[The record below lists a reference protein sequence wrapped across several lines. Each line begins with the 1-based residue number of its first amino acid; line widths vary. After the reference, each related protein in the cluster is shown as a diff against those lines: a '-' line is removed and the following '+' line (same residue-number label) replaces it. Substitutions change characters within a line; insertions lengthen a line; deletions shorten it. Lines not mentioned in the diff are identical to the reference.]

1 MVCCVPSLDGTN
13 DQYHQQS
20 PQKYFACQFGL
31 YHLQRPQIPWI
42 PIQQGRV
49 VARKIPIFL
58 SSTKIT
64 DFLNIFLMPFKFQ
77 SYFFPKPVSVEEM
90 KNIFE
95 NSSKKKEIILNIYI
109 ASFKSNREFPF
120 PGTNIFREI
129 NRPTTTRTME
139 WYHLPYERIPSTSS
153 YMWLYFTCWSCMWY
167 LYYFLESLTSRS
179 PLPFTVPGCIDI
191 PLQPTVLLLL
201 LVVKNSNSITSN
213 GGILQ
218 PTF

>member
-1 MVCCVPSLDGTN
+1 MASIDLLLLLSSILSFGLPAITNHFNQSSGFMQTLLFLVNWPLFSLKNPWRIFFYADTLDLSHCHVRSDVLCLPHSSRHSWKMVCCVPSLDGTN

-77 SYFFPKPVSVEEM
+77 SYFFPKPDTV
-90 KNIFE
+90 FQL
-95 NSSKKKEIILNIYI
+95 KKWK
-109 ASFKSNREFPF
+109 
-120 PGTNIFREI
+120 T
-129 NRPTTTRTME
+129 
-139 WYHLPYERIPSTSS
+139 
-153 YMWLYFTCWSCMWY
+153 
-167 LYYFLESLTSRS
+167 FLKIR
-179 PLPFTVPGCIDI
+179 
-191 PLQPTVLLLL
+191 QR
-201 LVVKNSNSITSN
+201 KRK
-213 GGILQ
+213 
-218 PTF
+218 